1 MSHTF
6 NHKGEIISIADYFL
20 RIYKLKLSSPKQPLF
35 KCRIA
40 QDEFYLPTELCLM
53 DGVPA
58 SMKSSA
64 GMRDA
69 LAKTR
74 IDPNEKTKRI
84 HDMVKNLFDQ
94 KALKDWN
101 IQVEAQPVSMT
112 SCIMAAP
119 QMLSGNQIIKCDDNA
134 LRKGSI
140 RVPSHLLKEE
150 WIMVYENPRNY
161 EVADRVYNDLCK
173 ASNQLKLKIEEPYWI
188 ELDREN
194 DRVELDQK
202 IREYIMDGAQNYRH
216 PKMVVFVLG
225 RESNYEMIKEV
236 MLTYSIPSQVITTRN
251 GSKFNL
257 SKATNILR
265 QINSKAGGDLYHLA
279 FPQVLKNK
287 RTMLIGIDVCHAGAQ
302 SVVGFSASINPEMS
316 QYYSNYII

>member
-1 MSHTF
+1 
-6 NHKGEIISIADYFL
+6 
-20 RIYKLKLSSPKQPLF
+20 
-35 KCRIA
+35 
-40 QDEFYLPTELCLM
+40 
-53 DGVPA
+53 
-58 SMKSSA
+58 
-64 GMRDA
+64 
-69 LAKTR
+69 
-74 IDPNEKTKRI
+74 
-84 HDMVKNLFDQ
+84 
-94 KALKDWN
+94 
-101 IQVEAQPVSMT
+101 
-112 SCIMAAP
+112 
-119 QMLSGNQIIKCDDNA
+119 
-134 LRKGSI
+134 
-140 RVPSHLLKEE
+140 
-150 WIMVYENPRNY
+150 
-161 EVADRVYNDLCK
+161 
-173 ASNQLKLKIEEPYWI
+173 
-188 ELDREN
+188 
-194 DRVELDQK
+194 
-202 IREYIMDGAQNYRH
+202 MDGAQNYRH